1 MFRVGQKVVC
11 VNDEPS
17 NLGGSR
23 REVPIKGHIY
33 TVSAVGLTNIL
44 DPQQLPCILVEELE
58 RRPYEAHWASRFRPI
73 IERKTDISI
82 FREILSKATTQ
93 ADTDIGASA

>member
-11 VNDEPS
+11 IRNGPSIFNGEPAD
-17 NLGGSR
+17 LIRGR
-23 REVPIKGHIY
+23 IY
-33 TVSAVGLTNIL
+33 TISKFWICSVWLH
-44 DPQQLPCILVEELE
+44 PCCLVEEAE
-58 RRPYEAHWASRFRPI
+58 PTSGYAFDAKRFRPI
-73 IERKTDISI
+73 VERKTDISI